1 MKIAFILA
9 LSMMCLE
16 VSGQARLGSSVIDIK
31 KEFSDKSHELKS
43 GYDSDKNYYI
53 RVFTDIATVFYFFD
67 EDSYCDQV
75 LIIPDDNGK
84 LNYFVEDYN
93 KSYVIINNQ
102 EWKMYNETGIAS
114 IKLVF
119 PDVKG
124 EKPYFVWT
132 PND

>member
-1 MKIAFILA
+1 M
-9 LSMMCLE
+9 E
-16 VSGQARLGSSVIDIK
+16 VSGQARLGSSVTDIK

-53 RVFTDIATVFYFFD
+53 RVFTDIATVFYYFD

-93 KSYVIINNQ
+93 KSYVIISNQ
-102 EWKMYNETGIAS
+102 EWKMYNESGIAN
-114 IKLVF
+114 IRLVF

>member
-9 LSMMCLE
+9 ISMLCLE
-16 VSGQARLGSSVIDIK
+16 VSGQARLGSSVTDIK
-31 KEFSDKSHELKS
+31 KEFSEKSYELTS

-67 EDSYCDQV
+67 EGSYCDQL
-75 LIIPDDNGK
+75 LILPDDNGK
-84 LNYFVEDYN
+84 LNFFVEDYN

-102 EWKMYNETGIAS
+102 EWKMYNESGIAS
-114 IKLVF
+114 IRLVF
-119 PDVKG
+119 PDEKG